1 MTYYYMPGATV
12 VGITFKDGVIL
23 VAEKRVSYGNYIVS
37 KSGKKIFKITDNVGI
52 ACAGMVGDMQMLS
65 REISLYVKLKEIE
78 IRRKMSPS
86 SIAKLTSVLM
96 FERRLFPLLTQVI
109 LGGVNG
115 KPGIFV
121 LDPLGSVIADEYA
134 AVGSGAEMAIG
145 LIETY
150 YKPNMSEDEAKEL
163 AIKAIKAAIQRDAA
177 SGDGVDILIITKNGI
192 REESITF

>member
-1 MTYYYMPGATV
+1 MPGATV

-145 LIETY
+145 LIEAY
-150 YKPNMSEDEAKEL
+150 YKPNMSEEEAKEL

-192 REESITF
+192 KEESITF